1 MARSLSL
8 LERLGGKTQQD
19 KQPTERPRLPKPA
32 EAKSTPPPPPKE
44 TYTEKQIQQEREA
57 HVEASAFAGRRALAT
72 RNDVMQE
79 LKLAVHRRIVDEMT
93 PEEQQVLVRGEEARD
108 QIKNIIS
115 VYSNREMAESA
126 YTLSRGERLQLVDD
140 ISNELLGLGPLEPLL

>member
-19 KQPTERPRLPKPA
+19 KQPTERPRLPKP
-32 EAKSTPPPPPKE
+32 EAKKTPTPQQPAE

-57 HVEASAFAGRRALAT
+57 HVEASAFAGRRALTT

-79 LKLAVHRRIVDEMT
+79 LKLAVHRRIV
-93 PEEQQVLVRGEEARD
+93 
-108 QIKNIIS
+108 
-115 VYSNREMAESA
+115 
-126 YTLSRGERLQLVDD
+126 
-140 ISNELLGLGPLEPLL
+140 

>member
-19 KQPTERPRLPKPA
+19 KPALIPERQRLTKP
-32 EAKSTPPPPPKE
+32 EVKYNPIPQE
-44 TYTEKQIQQEREA
+44 TYTEKQIQQERTA
-57 HVEASAFAGRRALAT
+57 ALEASAFAGRRAIT
-72 RNDVMQE
+72 SKTEVMQE

-93 PEEQQVLVRGEEARD
+93 PEEQGVLVRGEEARD

-115 VYSNREMAESA
+115 VYSNRELSESD
-126 YTLSRGERLQLVDD
+126 YTLSRG
-140 ISNELLGLGPLEPLL
+140 